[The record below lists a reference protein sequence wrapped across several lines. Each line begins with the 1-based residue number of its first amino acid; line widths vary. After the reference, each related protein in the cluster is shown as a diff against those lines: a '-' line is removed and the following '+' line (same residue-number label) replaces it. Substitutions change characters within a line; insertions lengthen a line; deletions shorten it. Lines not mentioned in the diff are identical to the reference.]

1 MTGMTDVRRTI
12 GVVGTGVIGA
22 GWAVRS
28 LARGHDV
35 VAWDPAPG
43 AEERL
48 RAAVERAWPSAT
60 RLGLFP
66 GADRSRLDFAATAE
80 ELAER
85 VDWIQESA
93 PEDEGVKRPLLQ
105 VLAAHADPSVVIAS
119 SSSGLLPTR
128 LQEGCEHPERVLI
141 LSLIHI

>member
-1 MTGMTDVRRTI
+1 MPGVDSEGSRTV

-22 GWAVRS
+22 GWAVRA
-28 LARGHDV
+28 LARGLNV

-43 AEERL
+43 AEERM

-66 GADRSRLDFAATAE
+66 GADPVRLVWADSVE
-80 ELAER
+80 HLAGR

-93 PEDEGVKRPLLQ
+93 PENEDVKRPLLAT
-105 VLAAHADPSVVIAS
+105 LDAHAGPEAS
-119 SSSGLLPTR
+119 ISTGPGDSASAGRPHQGPRHPCLPR
-128 LQEGCEHPERVLI
+128 APG
-141 LSLIHI
+141 

>member
-1 MTGMTDVRRTI
+1 MAGTAPRTI

-22 GWAVRS
+22 GWAVRA
-28 LARGHDV
+28 LARGHAV

-48 RAAVERAWPSAT
+48 RATVDRAWPSAT

-66 GADRSRLDFAATAE
+66 GADRSQLAWAATADD
-80 ELAER
+80 LAGR

-93 PEDEGVKRPLLQ
+93 PEARTSSVPCCRPW
-105 VLAAHADPSVVIAS
+105 P
-119 SSSGLLPTR
+119 G
-128 LQEGCEHPERVLI
+128 
-141 LSLIHI
+141 